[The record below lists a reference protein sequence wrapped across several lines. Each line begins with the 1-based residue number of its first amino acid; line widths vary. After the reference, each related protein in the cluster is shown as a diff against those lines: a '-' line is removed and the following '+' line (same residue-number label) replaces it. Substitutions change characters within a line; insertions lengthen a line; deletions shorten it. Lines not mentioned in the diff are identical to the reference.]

1 MRKFWNQVSDGSL
14 DRAAVDKAYRDGQIA
29 LKDRTALLKA
39 ARKPELTRDFASL
52 HFDDALDVWKQMSP
66 QEKAQS
72 RPTLVK
78 KYHYELQHS
87 TPADRKEVTRKFRE
101 AVAQPT
107 RVSAP
112 ARPIMPPSLLGPSST
127 TPQIGRP

>member
-1 MRKFWNQVSDGSL
+1 
-14 DRAAVDKAYRDGQIA
+14 VDKVYRDGRIT

-39 ARKPELTRDFASL
+39 TRKPELTRDFASL
-52 HFDDALDVWKQMSP
+52 HFDDALDVWKEMSP
-66 QEKAQS
+66 QERAQN
-72 RPTLVK
+72 RAALVK

-107 RVSAP
+107 GGRAG
-112 ARPIMPPSLLGPSST
+112 ARPIMPLPRLEST
-127 TPQIGRP
+127 PGVPAAP